1 MKRSTPLVLTLAAS
15 FALLTPVVHADDDT
29 DSTTVVAEGQQPDDA
44 VTTLA
49 LPDQASDKAKE
60 SAASGLETANAA
72 RELHGNETAA
82 DARELGREFG
92 ERTAEEARD
101 SNPSQQIRET
111 AGDARSDTAADRLS
125 SLPERPSRH

>member
-1 MKRSTPLVLTLAAS
+1 MKRSTPLIFTLAAG
-15 FALLTPVVHADDDT
+15 FALLTPVVHADDAD

-72 RELHGNETAA
+72 RESHGNETAA

-101 SNPSQQIRET
+101 RSQQIRET